1 MLDLSSHVI
10 LVALGSTKIT
20 ETVKAIKHCQKLA
33 LFYDTIYLTDFNI
46 NEPKIRHIKTRNIPS
61 IKDYQKFVVNESAEI
76 ILSSVSDTFNGHFL
90 CINWDGFIVNP
101 DSWTDEFLN
110 YDYIGAP
117 WPWFNHMVGNGGFCL
132 KSTRFLKAQQQICK
146 QYISQYNE
154 DIELCIVLRKYFKYL
169 QCRYAPA
176 DIGYKF
182 STEVGDIGYSKSF
195 GFHDFKYHPEYRS
208 YVK

>member
-1 MLDLSSHVI
+1 MLDLSSNVI

-33 LFYDTIYLTDFNI
+33 LFYDTIYLTDSNI
-46 NEPKIRHIKTRNIPS
+46 DESEIRHIKTRNIPS
-61 IKDYQKFVVNESAEI
+61 IKDYQKFIVNESAEI

-117 WPWFNHMVGNGGFCL
+117 WPWFDHMVGNGGFCL
-132 KSTRFLKAQQQICK
+132 KSTRFLKAQQQIC
-146 QYISQYNE
+146 QNYTINHNE
-154 DIELCIVLRKYFKYL
+154 DVELCIVLRKYFESKN
-169 QCRYAPA
+169 CKYAPT

-182 STEVGDIGYSKSF
+182 STEIGDIDRNKSF
-195 GFHDFKYHPEYRS
+195 GFHDFKYHPYF
-208 YVK
+208 KTII